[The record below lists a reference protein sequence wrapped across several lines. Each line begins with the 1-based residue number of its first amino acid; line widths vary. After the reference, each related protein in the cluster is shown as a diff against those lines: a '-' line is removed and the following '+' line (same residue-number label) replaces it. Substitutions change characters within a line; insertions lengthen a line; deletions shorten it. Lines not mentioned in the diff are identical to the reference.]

1 MTNLI
6 SEQRTNKNGVTQIR
20 HVKSGESPSKS
31 ALKLPQPLL
40 ETRNT
45 LRTLSLKDI
54 DSGGLTL
61 ALLSSVRDMEREG
74 GVNYETVLN
83 ALDKATFLH
92 RDQTRGNRK
101 NLRDT
106 PYIEHPLRN
115 ALRSI
120 RWGCKDQDIIVA
132 IILHDTVED
141 CADDIVRHSTGGEN
155 PESMTEAQKR
165 DAAMEWVTKEF
176 GPEAARLVLAVS
188 NPVSD
193 GTKRTAQQKR
203 EEYADHVGSV
213 IAGDAKVFL
222 VKVADFVD
230 NASGLHHNNIEE
242 NREAVAKRARKYLLV
257 LSIFEE
263 ELAANEGI
271 RDLIDE
277 DGYRDIVKQ
286 LERTRSRLE
295 AMV

>member
-6 SEQRTNKNGVTQIR
+6 AEQRTNKNGVTQTR
-20 HVKSGESPSKS
+20 HVKNGDVSSKVTS
-31 ALKLPQPLL
+31 NLPQPVL
-40 ETRNT
+40 ESRNA
-45 LRTLSLKDI
+45 LQTLSLKDI

-74 GVNYETVLN
+74 KANYETVLN

-92 RDQTRGNRK
+92 RDQKRGNRK

-141 CADDIVRHSTGGEN
+141 SADDIVRHSTGDDA
-155 PESMTEAQKR
+155 PETMTETQKR
-165 DAAMEWVTKEF
+165 EVAMEWVKNEF
-176 GPEAARLVLAVS
+176 GPEVARLVLAVS

-193 GTKRTAQQKR
+193 GTKRTPQQKR
-203 EEYADHVGSV
+203 EQYAEHVGSV
-213 IAGDAKVFL
+213 ISGDAKVFL

-242 NREAVAKRARKYLLV
+242 NREAVAARARKYLPV
-257 LSIFEE
+257 LTIFEE
-263 ELAANEGI
+263 ELASNEAI

-295 AMV
+295 AMI